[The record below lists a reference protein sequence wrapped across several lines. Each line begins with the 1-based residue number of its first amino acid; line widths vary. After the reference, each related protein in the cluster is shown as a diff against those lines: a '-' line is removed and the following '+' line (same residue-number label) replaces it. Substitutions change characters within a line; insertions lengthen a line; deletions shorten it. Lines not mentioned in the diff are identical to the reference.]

1 MLKLGLMGFAGGSAA
16 GAEREASRVSLLL
29 GRRSDLGRTEW
40 KVVETESSVLN
51 VFSFKC

>member
-1 MLKLGLMGFAGGSAA
+1 MLKLGLMGFAGGSAE
-16 GAEREASRVSLLL
+16 GVEREASRVSLLL
-29 GRRSDLGRTEW
+29 PKRDLGGTEW